1 MVNALN
7 VFIALLAAGSAVARP
22 IYARDSGFDL
32 GDLSDLLG
40 SSSDSGDS
48 TGGFNSPEAQ
58 SNQNAAAQ
66 AQATAF
72 AAAASSAAAAE
83 AAVGID
89 ITASIAAASSSAA
102 AAAATQTVNPLDP
115 FPLNT
120 NGLTPEQLGQLS
132 GLRAKLA
139 IDTQFN
145 DTGAIAKDNEDILA
159 LESINDGSGA
169 F

>member
-1 MVNALN
+1 MVNTRNL
-7 VFIALLAAGSAVARP
+7 FIALLAVGSAVARP
-22 IYARDSGFDL
+22 IYARDSGFDF

-66 AQATAF
+66 AQASAF

-83 AAVGID
+83 AAAGID

-102 AAAATQTVNPLDP
+102 AVAGHADRKP
-115 FPLNT
+115 
-120 NGLTPEQLGQLS
+120 
-132 GLRAKLA
+132 
-139 IDTQFN
+139 I
-145 DTGAIAKDNEDILA
+145 
-159 LESINDGSGA
+159 GSLPAEHARPHPRTAGSA
-169 F
+169 FWAPS